1 MTRSRSSA
9 KAAGTRFESQQAR
22 FLAEALQSDHIERR
36 AKSGARDRGDIAGV
50 RHPGGGRVVIEC
62 KDTAKLDLPGWLREA
77 ERERLN
83 DGAEFGVAMFKKRG
97 TAVPGEQYVV
107 MDAATFARLLGGAI
121 PAPAGEPEPLPEALP
136 GLEL

>member
-9 KAAGTRFESQQAR
+9 RAAGTRFESAQVA

-50 RHPGGGRVVIEC
+50 RHPNGSRVVIEC

-77 ERERLN
+77 ERERIN

-97 TAVPGEQYVV
+97 TAAPGDQYVV
-107 MDAATFARLLGGAI
+107 MDTATFARLLGGVV
-121 PAPAGEPEPLPEALP
+121 PAPKGEPEPLPDALP
-136 GLEL
+136 GLEA